1 MKHKLNKKANFLLI
15 LLGSISIITLMV
27 WYGKFN
33 NEDNNTISNPI
44 NNNNNNNV
52 LQGEIVL
59 MNDESFSLMTNND
72 VIYQFP
78 TINNVN
84 FKLGDYLEITY
95 TSNLSLFHELQNIE
109 ILNTKKIT
117 SLNFNKNDL
126 FYAYYEKANKL
137 IESMSLKE
145 KIGQFLLARVPAKNK
160 ITTIN
165 EYAIGGYL
173 FFGRDIKGK
182 TKDDLI
188 NEINSYQE
196 NTKISLLTA
205 IDEEGGIVS
214 RLSTNPN
221 ILPTPFLSSQELY
234 KTNGFTS
241 IKEDT
246 VQKSQILKELGFN
259 VNLAPVIDV
268 TTNKKAYM
276 YKRSFGQNAMLTSLY
291 AQTVI
296 ENTAKD
302 VSFILK
308 HFPGYGDNVD
318 THQGVAIDNR
328 SYNSFVQNDFK
339 PFQKAIETG
348 APGILVSHNIIKAID
363 PNNPASLSRNIHNIL
378 RNELNFT
385 GVIITDDLDM
395 KAIQNYVSSPY
406 VEAIL
411 SGNNIL
417 IVTDINKAYNDINEA
432 INKNI
437 ISEQLLDRL
446 LVKTLAWKYDK
457 GLIIK

>member
-1 MKHKLNKKANFLLI
+1 MKHKLNKEVKFLLI
-15 LLGSISIITLMV
+15 LLGLIIIIALLG

-33 NEDNNTISNPI
+33 SESNNTISNPI
-44 NNNNNNNV
+44 DNNRNNKV

-59 MNDESFSLMTNND
+59 MNDEYFSLMTNND

-78 TINNVN
+78 KTNNFN
-84 FKLGDYLEITY
+84 FNLGDYLEVNYNGKINIF
-95 TSNLSLFHELQNIE
+95 SDLQNIE
-109 ILNTKKIT
+109 ILKVEKIN
-117 SLNFNKNDL
+117 SLDFNENDL
-126 FYAYYEKANKL
+126 FYKYYEDANKL

-145 KIGQFLLARVPAKNK
+145 KIGQFFLARVPVKNK

-165 EYAIGGYL
+165 EYGLGGYL
-173 FFGRDIKGK
+173 FFGRDIKNK
-182 TKDDLI
+182 TKEDLI
-188 NEINSYQE
+188 NEIKSYQE
-196 NTKISLLTA
+196 STKIPLITA

-214 RLSTNPN
+214 RLSTNSN
-221 ILPTPFLSSQELY
+221 ILTSPFLSSQELY
-234 KTNGFTS
+234 KINGFTS

-246 VQKSQILKELGFN
+246 IQKSQILKNLGFN

-276 YKRSFGQNAMLTSLY
+276 YKRSFGQNAVLTSLY

-296 ENTAKD
+296 ENTTRD

-318 THQGVAIDNR
+318 THQGMAIDNR
-328 SYNSFVQNDFK
+328 SYDSFVQNDFK
-339 PFQKAIETG
+339 PFQKAIEMG
-348 APGILVSHNIIKAID
+348 APGILVSHNIIKSID
-363 PNNPASLSRNIHNIL
+363 QNNPASLSRNIHNIL
-378 RNELNFT
+378 RNELNFR
-385 GVIITDDLDM
+385 GIIITDDLDM
-395 KAIQNYVSSPY
+395 KAIKNYVSSPY
-406 VEAIL
+406 VQAIL

-417 IVTDINKAYNDINEA
+417 IITDIKTAYNDIYEA

-446 LVKTLAWKYDK
+446 LVKTIAWKYDK
-457 GLIIK
+457 GLIDK

>member
-1 MKHKLNKKANFLLI
+1 MKYKLNKKAIFLIIVLVLMFSI
-15 LLGSISIITLMV
+15 ALGG
-27 WYGKFN
+27 WYSKID
-33 NEDNNTISNPI
+33 NE
-44 NNNNNNNV
+44 NNNFSKPIDSKGNKQI

-59 MNDESFSLMTNND
+59 INDESFSLMTSND

-78 TINNVN
+78 TINNFN

-95 TSNLSLFHELQNIE
+95 IGNLSLFHELQNIE
-109 ILNTKKIT
+109 ILNTKKINALT
-117 SLNFNKNDL
+117 FNANDL
-126 FYAYYEKANKL
+126 FEDYYGEANKL
-137 IESMSLKE
+137 IKSMTLKE
-145 KIGQFLLARVPAKNK
+145 KIGQFLLARVPVQKK
-160 ITTIN
+160 IATIK
-165 EYAIGGYL
+165 EYNLGGYL

-182 TKDDLI
+182 TKEDLI
-188 NEINSYQE
+188 QEINSYQK
-196 NTKISLLTA
+196 NTKIPLLTA

-234 KTNGFTS
+234 KINGFAS

-246 VQKSQILKELGFN
+246 IQKSQILKELGFN

-276 YKRSFGQNAMLTSLY
+276 YKRSFGKNAMLTSLY

-296 ENTAKD
+296 ENTTKD

-318 THQGVAIDNR
+318 THQGMAIDNR

-348 APGILVSHNIIKAID
+348 APGILVSHNIIKVID
-363 PNNPASLSRNIHNIL
+363 PNSPASLSRNIHNIL